1 MTQTKDGVEGKP
13 SIRNQ
18 TDTANSNIEP
28 SISYDEEQIDSDS
41 EVTRYIKDSITRA
54 NRNTADKFLESTVRQ
69 ITEATSNFAN
79 EMPKVAARTI
89 QAANKIVS
97 VGREG
102 VNSINHRRNTV
113 SLNRK
118 E

>member
-1 MTQTKDGVEGKP
+1 MTQSNDGEGYKA
-13 SIRNQ
+13 STGNQ
-18 TDTANSNIEP
+18 TDTENSNIKP
-28 SISYDEEQIDSDS
+28 SIPYDENQFDWDS
-41 EVTRYIKDSITRA
+41 EVTRYIKDSIAKA
-54 NRNTADKFLESTVRQ
+54 NRNTTGKSLESTVRQ
-69 ITEATSNFAN
+69 ITEATSNLAN

-102 VNSINHRRNTV
+102 VNSINHLKNSV

>member
-1 MTQTKDGVEGKP
+1 MTQYNDKEECKA
-13 SIRNQ
+13 SIRNP
-18 TDTANSNIEP
+18 TDTENSNIES
-28 SISYDEEQIDSDS
+28 SISYDENQVDWDS
-41 EVTRYIKDSITRA
+41 EVTRHIKDSIARA
-54 NRNTADKFLESTVRQ
+54 NRNTTGKSLESTVRQ
-69 ITEATSNFAN
+69 ITEATSNLAN
-79 EMPKVAARTI
+79 EMPKVAAITI

-102 VNSINHRRNTV
+102 VNSINHLRNSV